1 MKTEIDASTRH
12 INKIT
17 KKYVIDMFNALI
29 FSNSVLWDG
38 DDQFNEL
45 PIFSTEREGESREEQ
60 RGAIFVSK
68 KTSNAVRLL
77 VSVDV
82 SINQRVC
89 YRVVGLKTPVRIDS
103 DKQLYYPFEGHS
115 LDVSVADLNLGKQ
128 DPTSYSFYDNTNPTG
143 EISNS
148 RLFTLVSFVTSAAF
162 IALDKKEV
170 FDDLLLDELSIPPA
184 MSSPHYKPVFGAMNA
199 EAYFWDR
206 S

>member
-1 MKTEIDASTRH
+1 MTKEPDATTRH

-17 KKYVIDMFNALI
+17 KKYVIDMLNALI

-45 PIFSTEREGESREEQ
+45 PIFSNSRDGDSREEQ
-60 RGAIFVSK
+60 RGAVFVSK
-68 KTSNAVRLL
+68 KSSNALRML
-77 VSVDV
+77 VSVDT
-82 SINQRVC
+82 SISHRVC
-89 YRVVGLKTPVRIDS
+89 YRIVGLKHPVRIDS

-115 LDVSVADLNLGKQ
+115 VDIAVADLNLGKQ
-128 DPTSYSFYDNTNPTG
+128 DPTSYSFYDNTDPTG

-148 RLFTLVSFVTSAAF
+148 RLFTFVNFVTSAAF
-162 IALDKKEV
+162 IALDNQEL
-170 FDDLLLDELSIPPA
+170 FADMLSDELSEPPTN
-184 MSSPHYKPVFGAMNA
+184 SSPHYKPVFGAMNA